1 MAESTAPAA
10 TTRAERRPPAPLRLL
25 SVIPTPYLLIAAPLI
40 ILSVVLLWPIIQM
53 VWYSLS
59 DYTLPDLARG
69 DAPEWNNFEHYR
81 QLLTD
86 AEFWTIFRNTVL
98 VVIAMVAGVLTLGT
112 LVGLLLH
119 KLPRWFS
126 TVVATGMML
135 AWATPQISASLI
147 YRWLFLPERGLVN
160 YTLANFPEWLV
171 GTRWGEFW
179 TTFNWFLQPL
189 SLFTILAMIIIW
201 QGFPFVAVTVLAG
214 LKSVPYELYEAA
226 RVDGA
231 SAWRQFWSITYPV
244 LRPLFALL
252 LVLQIIWNFRIFTQL
267 YILAGG
273 FQNRDVYLLSYYIYQ
288 QGFRDNPPDYG
299 MGSALAVTM
308 TILILI
314 VSAYY
319 LRMMIRQG
327 ETR

>member
-1 MAESTAPAA
+1 MAESPP
-10 TTRAERRPPAPLRLL
+10 RASSDGASRRSPAPVRLL
-25 SVIPTPYLLIAAPLI
+25 RIVPTPYFLIAAPLL
-40 ILSVVLLWPIIQM
+40 ILAAVLLWPIVQM
-53 VWYSLS
+53 VWYSLT
-59 DYTLPDLARG
+59 DYTLPHLARG
-69 DAPEWNNFEHYR
+69 DNPEWNNFEHYR
-81 QLLTD
+81 ELLSD
-86 AEFWTIFRNTVL
+86 GDFWRIFRNTLFVVAAMVSGVL
-98 VVIAMVAGVLTLGT
+98 VLGT
-112 LVGLLLH
+112 LVGILLH

-126 TVVATGMML
+126 TIVATGMML

-160 YTLANFPEWLV
+160 YALTNLPEWLV

-179 TTFNWFLQPL
+179 STFNWFLQPL
-189 SLFTILAMIIIW
+189 SIFAILALIIIW

-214 LKSVPYELYEAA
+214 LKSVPHELYEAA

-231 SAWRQFWSITYPV
+231 NAWRQFWNITYPV

-273 FQNRDVYLLSYYIYQ
+273 FQNQDVYLLSYYIYQ
-288 QGFRDNPPDYG
+288 QGFRANPPDYG
-299 MGSALAVTM
+299 FGSALAVTM
-308 TILILI
+308 TILILA